1 MKFPWNNE
9 KPNEPFFNVHPWFIM
24 KICHEAFK
32 FKQINYFTNNQYV
45 NRKKFTTGK
54 YFTDKYIRV
63 IGQFLKNWTDG
74 NKTMTDIMRI
84 SIYIICNT
92 NYDNSLYRLFH
103 VIPAD
108 AKIDESVTKKIFSD
122 VSISCDMLQLSLL
135 LWWNQFFIIVCIR
148 ISIPLSKT
156 PPSSS
161 LLSYP

>member
-1 MKFPWNNE
+1 MFVFYDSLVKKANCWITAVFYSCFSFSLLPPWNNK

-24 KICHEAFK
+24 KICHEALK

-54 YFTDKYIRV
+54 YSTDKYIRV

-108 AKIDESVTKKIFSD
+108 AKIDESPTLKH
-122 VSISCDMLQLSLL
+122 
-135 LWWNQFFIIVCIR
+135 
-148 ISIPLSKT
+148 
-156 PPSSS
+156 
-161 LLSYP
+161 